1 MKNIRNAIA
10 FNSLDIK
17 RNITCDICIIA
28 VIKFLRL
35 NDGKS
40 SHDYLCKEIKERDT
54 DF

>member
-1 MKNIRNAIA
+1 MKNIIDTIA
-10 FNSLDIK
+10 FNPLDIK

-40 SHDYLCKEIKERDT
+40 SRDYLCKEIKERDT
-54 DF
+54 VF